1 MSVTGAAVLLGAVVV
16 FLVRFHAV
24 RFTAALIC
32 AVFGLVLAAT
42 PVGPGVEHAVD
53 SAGSWLWSSLAS
65 L

>member
-24 RFTAALIC
+24 RFTAALVC

-42 PVGPGVEHAVD
+42 PAGPGVQHAVTT
-53 SAGSWLWSSLAS
+53 AGAWVWSSLAS